1 MSSLFNKIFDN
12 KKPIIGMVHLLPTNN
27 KANLD
32 FELILEKALLDC
44 NSLLEGGVDSIMI
57 ENNYDLPHTEFV
69 DPKTISIMT
78 LVCREIRKLT
88 NLPIGICTLWN
99 DYQTSF
105 SVAKICNLQYV
116 RIPVFVNS
124 VETSYGKIFACP
136 EKIIDFRKTLQAE
149 EIGIIN
155 DIHVKHST
163 IISPL
168 SLVESAQMSKLYGSD
183 AVIITGKWT
192 ADSPLLEDLITIRN
206 LNILPVLVGSGA
218 TVDNKQSMLNNS
230 EGVIVGTYF
239 KEGENNQNEINIK
252 SYDARINSE
261 KVKNFMSL

>member
-1 MSSLFNKIFDN
+1 MSSLFKKIFYN

-27 KANLD
+27 KVNLD

-57 ENNYDLPHTEFV
+57 ENNYDFPHTELV
-69 DPKTISIMT
+69 DPKTVSIMT

-105 SVAKICNLQYV
+105 SLAKICKLQYV

-136 EKIIDFRKTLQAE
+136 EKIIEFRKTLQAE
-149 EIGIIN
+149 DIAIIN
-155 DIHVKHST
+155 DIHVKHSI

-168 SLVESAQMSKLYGSD
+168 TLVESAQMSKLYGSD

-192 ADSPLLEDLITIRN
+192 ADSPLLEDLKNVSN
-206 LNILPVLVGSGA
+206 LNITPVLVGSGV
-218 TVDNKQSMLNNS
+218 TSDNKIIMLENS
-230 EGVIVGTYF
+230 NGLIVGTYF
-239 KEGENNQNEINIK
+239 KEGQNNQNEVNIK
-252 SYDARINSE
+252 SFEARIDTK